1 MINEKEVSDSTR
13 RFLQNWY
20 ANKESKKRTRKLSK
34 ERAESIDLIQGEY
47 ESLDPKYPY
56 SLDSVYDKRNLTIA
70 ERLPNSKH
78 ILKHHKQFVEVLAK
92 ASRLPPLEQSQ
103 PRFVSTLYFVDNWQ
117 NLITLNFFLGKF
129 NV

>member
-1 MINEKEVSDSTR
+1 MINDKEVSDSTR

-20 ANKESKKRTRKLSK
+20 ANKEAKKRMRKESK
-34 ERAESIDLIQGEY
+34 ERAESIDLVQGEY
-47 ESLDPKYPY
+47 ESLDSKYPY

-92 ASRLPPLEQSQ
+92 ASRLPPLDQSQ
-103 PRFVSTLYFVDNWQ
+103 PR
-117 NLITLNFFLGKF
+117 
-129 NV
+129 

>member
-20 ANKESKKRTRKLSK
+20 ANKEAKKRTQKLSK
-34 ERAESIDLIQGEY
+34 ERAESIDLIQGVEY
-47 ESLDPKYPY
+47 DSLDPKYPN
-56 SLDSVYDKRNLTIA
+56 SLDSVYDKRNLAVA

-103 PRFVSTLYFVDNWQ
+103 PRYKMKICESPVFY
-117 NLITLNFFLGKF
+117 LNIFF
-129 NV
+129 